1 MKRKVIQIADSTQL
15 VSLPR
20 KWSLKYDIKKGEELD
35 VQEQG
40 NQVIISR
47 EGQTHKPDAMEID
60 ITGLDKDSLIFLIR
74 GLYVRGYDEI
84 KLNFNQPL
92 IPHHRLNTEVKVFS
106 VIHGEINRS
115 TGLEII
121 QQKSNYC
128 VLKNIADNSIKEFDN
143 ILRRTFL
150 LIIDAAKDLYE
161 GAKDNDL
168 LLIETLEEKHD
179 TITKLILYNLR
190 LLNTVGHKEYKN
202 TRLLFHMISSLDV
215 IVDILRNSA
224 RDMIDQK
231 SKPSESGVKILDEIQ
246 KAIQLYYELYYDFN
260 IKKAEKFSSARDNII
275 HMIKDLS
282 KDLTKKDI
290 RLVVSMEHCLEVFR
304 DLYSTR
310 IGIEY

>member
-15 VSLPR
+15 ISLPR
-20 KWSLKYDIKKGEELD
+20 KWSQKYDVKKGEELD

-40 NQVIISR
+40 NKIIVSR
-47 EGQTHKPDAMEID
+47 EGQTHKPAGVEID

-84 KLNFNQPL
+84 KLIFNEPL
-92 IPHHRLNTEVKVFS
+92 IPHHRIGKPVKVFS

-128 VLKNIADNSIKEFDN
+128 VLKNIADSSIKEFDG

-150 LIIDAAKDLYE
+150 LIMDAAKDLYE
-161 GAKDNDL
+161 GAKNSDFV
-168 LLIETLEEKHD
+168 LIDTLQEKHD

-202 TRLLFHMISSLDV
+202 TRLIFHMISSLDV

-224 RDMIDQK
+224 RDIVEQK
-231 SKPSESGVKILDEIQ
+231 TKPSESGIKILGEIV
-246 KAIQLYYELYYDFN
+246 KAIQLYYDLYYEFN
-260 IKKAEKFSSARDNII
+260 IKKAEKFSAARDNII
-275 HMIKDLS
+275 NMIKDLS
-282 KDLTKKDI
+282 KDLSKKDI